1 MSETYTTELFRQEGD
16 QFRAVDLTVN
26 AGGSVK
32 LYAQDMGV
40 DVKEIWG
47 DDEYEFWVDVPARE
61 LHKLVFALLREKYSG
76 RSQAVT
82 EFKEFCG
89 KEEIKHEFQS
99 WT

>member
-1 MSETYTTELFRQEGD
+1 MSKTYTTELFRQEGH

-47 DDEYEFWVDVPARE
+47 DDEYEFWVDVPAKE

-89 KEEIKHEFQS
+89 NEAIKHEFQS
-99 WT
+99 WS